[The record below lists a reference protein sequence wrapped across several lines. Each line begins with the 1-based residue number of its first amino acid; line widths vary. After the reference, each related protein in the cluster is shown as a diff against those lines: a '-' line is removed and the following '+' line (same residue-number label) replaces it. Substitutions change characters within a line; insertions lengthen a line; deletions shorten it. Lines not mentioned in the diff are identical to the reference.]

1 MTLTLVLIRHAKSS
15 WDDPFSE
22 DHARVLNSRGR
33 AAAPVMGRWIA
44 EKGYCPDQVLC
55 SDAART
61 VETLALMLPEWP
73 IRPQVLTLSTL
84 YHASPTGMIDQ
95 LRKATGQ
102 TVALVGHNPG
112 IGSLACGLLPTRPA
126 HPRYADYP
134 TCATAIIAFK
144 TTEWSKIGAG
154 QGTLVDFAIPADLMG
169 RND

>member
-22 DHARVLNSRGR
+22 DHDRVLNTRGR

-44 EKGYCPDQVLC
+44 KTGYCPDKVLC

-61 VETLALMLPEWP
+61 VETLGLMLPEWP
-73 IRPQVLTLSTL
+73 TKPQVLTLSAL
-84 YHASPTGMIDQ
+84 YLASPAEMIDQ

-102 TVALVGHNPG
+102 TVAMVGHNPG

-144 TTEWSKIGAG
+144 TTDWASIGTG
-154 QGTLVDFAIPADLMG
+154 QGTLLDFAIPADLMG
-169 RND
+169 CND